1 LPVPEIIYEK
11 KGRIAYVTINRPE
24 RRNALNRA
32 AFGQLANAWLD
43 FNADDDVWV
52 AIVTGAE
59 DPAQPDKR
67 AFCSGGDLKE
77 AIQFFVDN
85 AEDLATGKKTAG
97 AEGYLPNSPLIA
109 MLREVEFYKPII
121 AAVNGVCVAGGMEML
136 MGTDLRIASE
146 HASFGIFEPRRA
158 LFPGGGTTVRLPRQV
173 PYCFAMEVL
182 LTADAVPAPLAYE
195 MGIVNRVVPHAKL
208 METAVQ
214 FADTICKN
222 GPLAV
227 RAVKECVL
235 KNLRLPLKEA
245 FELELDYSAKVFMT
259 EDAQEGLAAF
269 REKRPAIWKG
279 K

>member
-1 LPVPEIIYEK
+1 VPEIIYEK
-11 KGRIAYVTINRPE
+11 KGRIALVTINRPE

-43 FNADDDVWV
+43 FNADDDLWV

-59 DPAQPDKR
+59 NPSEPGKN

-109 MLREVEFYKPII
+109 MLREVEIYKPII
-121 AAVNGVCVAGGMEML
+121 AAVNGICVAGGMEML
-136 MGTDLRIASE
+136 MGTDIRIASE
-146 HASFGIFEPRRA
+146 QSSFGIFEPRRA

-182 LTADAVPAPLAYE
+182 LTADAVPARLAYE
-195 MGIVNRVVPHAKL
+195 MGIVNRVVPHEKL

-214 FADTICKN
+214 FAETISKN

-227 RAVKECVL
+227 RAVKECVH

-269 REKRPAIWKG
+269 REKRKPEWKG
-279 K
+279 R

>member
-1 LPVPEIIYEK
+1 VPEILYEK
-11 KGRIAYVTINRPE
+11 QGRIAFITINRPE

-43 FNADDDVWV
+43 FNADDELWV
-52 AIVTGAE
+52 AIITGAE
-59 DPAQPDKR
+59 SPQEPDKN

-109 MLREVEFYKPII
+109 MLREVEIYKPII
-121 AAVNGVCVAGGMEML
+121 AAVNGICVAGGMEML
-136 MGTDLRIASE
+136 LGTDIRVASE
-146 HASFGIFEPRRA
+146 KASFGIFEPRRA

-182 LTADAVPAPLAYE
+182 LTADAVPAALAYE
-195 MGIVNRVVPHAKL
+195 MGIVNRVVPHDKL
-208 METAVQ
+208 METAVE
-214 FADTICKN
+214 FAETISKN

-227 RAVKECVL
+227 RAVKECVH

-259 EDAQEGLAAF
+259 DDAQEGLAAF
-269 REKRPAIWKG
+269 REKRKPQWKG
-279 K
+279 R

>member
-1 LPVPEIIYEK
+1 VPEIIYEK
-11 KGRIAYVTINRPE
+11 QGRIALVTINRPE

-43 FNADDDVWV
+43 FNADDDLWV

-59 DPAQPDKR
+59 HPSEPDKN

-85 AEDLATGKKTAG
+85 AEDLASGKQSAG

-109 MLREVEFYKPII
+109 MLREVEIYKPII

-136 MGTDLRIASE
+136 MGTDIRIASE
-146 HASFGIFEPRRA
+146 KASFGIFEPRRA

-182 LTADAVPAPLAYE
+182 LTADAVPAQLAYE
-195 MGIVNRVVPHAKL
+195 MGIVNRVVAHGEL
-208 METAVQ
+208 MGAATR
-214 FADTICKN
+214 FAETICKN

-227 RAVKECVL
+227 RAVKECVH
-235 KNLRLPLKEA
+235 KNLRLPLKGA

-269 REKRPAIWKG
+269 REKRPAVWKG

>member
-1 LPVPEIIYEK
+1 VAEIIYEK

-32 AFGQLANAWLD
+32 AMGQLANAWLD
-43 FNADDDVWV
+43 FNADDGIWV

-59 DPAQPDKR
+59 DPLQPDKR

-109 MLREVEFYKPII
+109 MLREVEIYKPII

-182 LTADAVPAPLAYE
+182 LTADAVPASLAYE
-195 MGIVNRVVPHAKL
+195 MGIVNRVVPHASL

-214 FADTICKN
+214 FAETICKN

-269 REKRPAIWKG
+269 REKRPAAWKG

>member
-1 LPVPEIIYEK
+1 MPEILYEK
-11 KGRIAYVTINRPE
+11 KGRIALVTINRPE

-43 FNADDDVWV
+43 FNADEDLWV

-59 DPAQPDKR
+59 NPSAPGKH

-85 AEDLATGKKTAG
+85 AEDLATGKQTAG

-109 MLREVEFYKPII
+109 MLREVEIYKPII
-121 AAVNGVCVAGGMEML
+121 AAVNGICVAGGMEML
-136 MGTDLRIASE
+136 MGTDIRIASE
-146 HASFGIFEPRRA
+146 QASFGIFEPRRA

-182 LTADAVPAPLAYE
+182 LCADAVPARLAYE
-195 MGIVNRVVPHAKL
+195 MGIVNRVVPHEKL

-214 FADTICKN
+214 FAETISKN

-227 RAVKECVL
+227 RAVKECVH

-269 REKRPAIWKG
+269 REKRKPEWKG
-279 K
+279 R

>member
-1 LPVPEIIYEK
+1 
-11 KGRIAYVTINRPE
+11 
-24 RRNALNRA
+24 
-32 AFGQLANAWLD
+32 
-43 FNADDDVWV
+43 
-52 AIVTGAE
+52 
-59 DPAQPDKR
+59 
-67 AFCSGGDLKE
+67 
-77 AIQFFVDN
+77 
-85 AEDLATGKKTAG
+85 
-97 AEGYLPNSPLIA
+97 
-109 MLREVEFYKPII
+109 
-121 AAVNGVCVAGGMEML
+121 MEML
-136 MGTDLRIASE
+136 MGTDIRIASE
-146 HASFGIFEPRRA
+146 KASFGIFEPRRA

-182 LTADAVPAPLAYE
+182 LTADAVPAALAYE
-195 MGIVNRVVPHAKL
+195 MGIVNRVVAHDKL

-214 FADTICKN
+214 FAETICKN

-269 REKRPAIWKG
+269 REKRAAVWKG

>member
-1 LPVPEIIYEK
+1 MPEVIYEK
-11 KGRIAYVTINRPE
+11 QGRIAFVTINRPE

-109 MLREVEFYKPII
+109 MLREVELYKPII

-136 MGTDLRIASE
+136 MGTDIRIASE

-182 LTADAVPAPLAYE
+182 LTADAVPASLAYE

-214 FADTICKN
+214 FAETICKN

-235 KNLRLPLKEA
+235 KNLRLPVKEA

-259 EDAQEGLAAF
+259 EDAQERLAAF

>member
-1 LPVPEIIYEK
+1 MPEIIYEK

-182 LTADAVPAPLAYE
+182 LTADAVPASLAYE

-269 REKRPAIWKG
+269 REKRPALWKG